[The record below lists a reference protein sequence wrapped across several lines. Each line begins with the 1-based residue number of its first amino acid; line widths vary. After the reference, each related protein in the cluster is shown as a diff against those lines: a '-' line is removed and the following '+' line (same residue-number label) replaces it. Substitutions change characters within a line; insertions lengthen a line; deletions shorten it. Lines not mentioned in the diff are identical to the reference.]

1 MLSRPSWFEVVTDP
15 IRLRVLK
22 ALNDLGECT
31 ATELARAGYAS
42 DPALRRHLGAL
53 VSLGLVFEHRGE
65 SDGLTPGRPA
75 SRFSLAPEAKK
86 TVSTLLTLLNQPAG
100 PVWILR
106 TPSPPLA
113 R

>member
-1 MLSRPSWFEVVTDP
+1 MLSRPSWFEVITDP
-15 IRLRVLK
+15 IRFRILQ
-22 ALNDLGECT
+22 ALDDRGECT
-31 ATELARAGYAS
+31 ATELTRAGYAS

-53 VSLGLVFEHRGE
+53 VSLGLVFEQRGA

-75 SRFSLAPEAKK
+75 ARFSLAPEAQK
-86 TVSTLLTLLNQPAG
+86 TVRTLLNLLNEPAG

-106 TPSPPLA
+106 KPSPPLA